1 MGTLKNKPKKGL
13 CHGVFDLIH
22 IGHIK
27 HFLEAKKY
35 CDYLVVSLTSDK
47 YVKKS
52 KGPNKPIFNE
62 KERFK
67 FLTNLR
73 IVDEVII
80 SNCETAEKAINK
92 IKPDIYFKGKDYKKS
107 IDKNLKIEKKI
118 ISKTGGKIMFTDTPL
133 NSSSEII
140 NLKKLN
146 QNNEIIKILNNS
158 EKLFLKK
165 KLHSFLKKK
174 IKSKI
179 LILGEHILDTYI
191 STNVQGKSGKNNIL
205 TSSYVASK
213 SFGGGIMLVSNLL
226 SNFVSGVDT
235 ICWQNKHNSRIYKQ
249 NLNKNTNVIKFKT
262 SAKIIEKKRFLDSYL
277 GTKLFQLN
285 TNQEEVLT
293 EKFKKNFY
301 EFFNKLNLNKYDAI
315 IVFDYGHG
323 LISKK
328 IITKLNRYKNKTYI
342 NCQSNS
348 FNFGYNLIS
357 KYNSAKTI
365 SMDESE
371 FRLLA
376 QDKFSKIRTLID
388 NNINLFRNFQNTII
402 TMGKFGAFHIN
413 RKNIDFVKTVIPT
426 SKDTTGCGDIFFSIY
441 ILLDMY
447 SNLNLKEKLII
458 CHLCAGVHAEYEGN
472 DNKINKDN
480 LIKFAKS
487 YLF

>member
-1 MGTLKNKPKKGL
+1 MTTSNYKPKKGL

-27 HFLEAKKY
+27 HFIEAKKY
-35 CDYLVVSLTSDK
+35 CDYLIVSLTSDK

-67 FLTNLR
+67 FISNLK
-73 IVDEVII
+73 IVDKVII
-80 SNCETAEKAINK
+80 SNCETAEEAIKK
-92 IKPDIYFKGKDYKKS
+92 IKPDFYFKGKDYKNS
-107 IDKNLKIEKKI
+107 TDKNLKIEKKF
-118 ISKTGGKIMFTDTPL
+118 ISRTGGKIIFTDTPL

-146 QNNEIIKILNNS
+146 QNNQIEKILNNN
-158 EKLFLKK
+158 EKVLLKK
-165 KLHSFLKKK
+165 KLVSFLKKK

-179 LILGEHILDTYI
+179 LVLGEHILDTYI
-191 STNVQGKSGKNNIL
+191 STAVQGKSGKNNIL
-205 TSSYVASK
+205 TSSYVGSK

-226 SNFVSGVDT
+226 SNFISSVDT
-235 ICWQNKHNSRIYKQ
+235 VCWQNKHNSRIYNKK
-249 NLNKNTNVIKFKT
+249 LNKNAKVIKFKT
-262 SAKIIEKKRFLDSYL
+262 NAKIIEKKRFLDSYL

-285 TNQEEVLT
+285 TNQEEVIT
-293 EKFKKNFY
+293 EKFKKDFY
-301 EFFNKLNLNKYDAI
+301 KFISKINLNKYDAI
-315 IVFDYGHG
+315 VVFDYGHG
-323 LISKK
+323 LISKE
-328 IITKLNRYKNKTYI
+328 IINKLNKYRNKTYI

-357 KYNSAKTI
+357 KYTTAKTI
-365 SMDESE
+365 SMDETE

-376 QDKFSKIRTLID
+376 QDKFTKLRNLIKS
-388 NNINLFRNFQNTII
+388 NNNLFRNFQNTII
-402 TMGKFGAFHIN
+402 TMGKFGAYHVN
-413 RKNIDFVKTVIPT
+413 KKNIDFVKTIIPT
-426 SKDTTGCGDIFFSIY
+426 SKDTTGCGDIFFSTY
-441 ILLDMY
+441 IMLDMY
-447 SNLNLKEKLII
+447 SNLTLKEKLVI
-458 CHLCAGVHAEYEGN
+458 CHLCAGIHAEYEGN